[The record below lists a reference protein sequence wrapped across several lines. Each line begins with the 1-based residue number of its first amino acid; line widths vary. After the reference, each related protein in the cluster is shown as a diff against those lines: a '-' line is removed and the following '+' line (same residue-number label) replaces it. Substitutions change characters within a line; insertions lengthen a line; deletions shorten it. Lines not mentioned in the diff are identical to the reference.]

1 MSGIRNWVVWSLY
14 DGSGYAVKDWA
25 DAGYKCYCF
34 NYDGANHGDYDGV
47 KIIHP
52 NIEYVNVWIDSHFLV
67 MFSPELSVYPD
78 PDIILGF
85 PPCDNLAVSGARW
98 FADKRKKDPDF
109 QVKAAHNAKLVENWR
124 ICITCRGWW
133 KIRWAHCQRYGVNRI
148 LSSIRALTVATCRK
162 MISIPLSRNTLPTA
176 TPTRRK
182 LVFGAGMDL
191 SSRYSVLCR
200 CQMNGKTVS
209 STRS

>member
-1 MSGIRNWVVWSLY
+1 MSGLRNWVVWSLY

-85 PPCDNLAVSGARW
+85 PRVMILLCPALVGSLINTEKILVFRIRRQETQCWLNLW
-98 FADKRKKDPDF
+98 
-109 QVKAAHNAKLVENWR
+109 LT
-124 ICITCRGWW
+124 CITCRGWL
-133 KIRWAHCQRYGVNRI
+133 KILLACCQRYGVNRI
-148 LSSIRALTVATCRK
+148 SSSIRALTVATCRK

-191 SSRYSVLCR
+191 SSRYSGLYRCR
-200 CQMNGKTVS
+200 MNGKTVS